1 MVGGRCWG
9 WWKEGW
15 GRDNLRVGPRQG
27 GTRLGN
33 WGKMREDQST
43 ELEMKREDRWSSW
56 GKIRLEDPFLGLS
69 CLEAALK
76 VRYTDH

>member
-1 MVGGRCWG
+1 V
-9 WWKEGW
+9 W
-15 GRDNLRVGPRQG
+15 GRGNLLEGQRQG
-27 GTRLGN
+27 GNRPGS
-33 WGKMREDQST
+33 WVKRREDQSR
-43 ELEMKREDRWSSW
+43 EMERRRGDHWSSW

>member
-1 MVGGRCWG
+1 
-9 WWKEGW
+9 
-15 GRDNLRVGPRQG
+15 
-27 GTRLGN
+27 
-33 WGKMREDQST
+33 MREDQSM
-43 ELEMKREDRWSSW
+43 ELEMKREDHWSSW